1 MISPL
6 IEQMF
11 AEIFCV
17 NLRDLRETKFKLL
30 FIMKKEA
37 IKLWPELEWIKDKDL
52 REKTTKTW
60 QLALERS
67 VLTPDDLKKIPFT
80 LLCGPDL
87 KVTFMDHKRSVVHI
101 ARDAGNTINGM
112 YKGELTCNMDVVI
125 AGAILADVGKL
136 IEYVLDENGKAIQ
149 GVYGKYLRH
158 PFSGVSLAEECGVPA
173 EVCHIIATH
182 AGEGNMV
189 KRTTEAYV
197 VHHADFMTFLP
208 FKERLTV

>member
-1 MISPL
+1 M
-6 IEQMF
+6 EDQ
-11 AEIFCV
+11 V
-17 NLRDLRETKFKLL
+17 Y
-30 FIMKKEA
+30 
-37 IKLWPELEWIKDKDL
+37 KLWPELNWIEDEDL
-52 REKTTKTW
+52 RKKTAKTW
-60 QLALERS
+60 EMALERS
-67 VLTPDDLKKIPFT
+67 VLTPDDLNRIPFT

-101 ARDAGNTINGM
+101 ARDAGQKINDM
-112 YKGELTCNMDVVI
+112 YHGELTVNMDVLI

-136 IEYVLDENGKAIQ
+136 LEYVLDDKGNAVQ
-149 GVYGKYLRH
+149 GTYGKYLRH
-158 PFSGVSLAEECGVPA
+158 PFSGVSLAEEAGVPE

-208 FKERLTV
+208 FKERLIV

>member
-1 MISPL
+1 M
-6 IEQMF
+6 
-11 AEIFCV
+11 
-17 NLRDLRETKFKLL
+17 N
-30 FIMKKEA
+30 KEVFE
-37 IKLWPELEWIKDKDL
+37 LWPELDWIQDEILK
-52 REKTTKTW
+52 EQTAKTW
-60 QLALERS
+60 ELALERS
-67 VLTPDDLKKIPFT
+67 VLTPEDLNRIPFT

-101 ARDAGNTINGM
+101 ARDAGQKINDM
-112 YKGELTCNMDVVI
+112 YHGELTCNMDVLI
-125 AGAILADVGKL
+125 AGAILADVAKL
-136 IEYVLDENGKAIQ
+136 LEYVLDENGKAIQ
-149 GVYGKYLRH
+149 GTYGKYLRH

-208 FKERLTV
+208 FKERLIV